1 MNRIDAL
8 EHHHKRRFG
17 VLVGQVLAQEPDAE
31 LQAIV
36 TEGAA
41 ALEVPITLVT
51 LVLERT
57 QYFRA
62 HHGLSNDL
70 ALARATDR
78 DVSFCQLVVRDSAPL
93 LVSEASTDARVPQEL
108 VQRYGIES
116 YLGVPVTIS
125 GEVVGTLCGV
135 DTQPRVFSDAQV
147 ELWRAL
153 AKRVSARLQQLADM
167 RPPAPSLFE
176 RAGTP
181 VLAEL
186 RNLMVP
192 LLNDLASASIAITDL
207 APLGRLGLT
216 GSATGNDQK
225 VLGALLRAT
234 DAINDLRELIDGLHG
249 VADSLVH
256 SVEALGKIVAG
267 APSLSIDKLLA
278 TAERIC
284 HNDTKRIGG
293 VRWLTD
299 APNRAVLTPTAL
311 AVSMLAATLSEVAIQ
326 RLNENWTAGIEAM
339 LQTDGDVIR
348 VVIAA
353 PNLERAWLG
362 QLRQLSIPHIAIETT
377 ATSVALAYDLAPPS

>member
-1 MNRIDAL
+1 M
-8 EHHHKRRFG
+8 
-17 VLVGQVLAQEPDAE
+17 GQVLAQEPDAE

-36 TEGAA
+36 AEGAA
-41 ALEVPITLVT
+41 VLEVPIALVT

-62 HHGLSNDL
+62 HHGLSNEL

-78 DVSFCQLVVRDSAPL
+78 DLSFCQFVVRDGLPFT
-93 LVSEASTDARVPQEL
+93 VSEASRDTRVPQEL
-108 VQRYGIES
+108 VHRYGIES

-135 DTQPRVFSDAQV
+135 DTQPRVFSDQQV

-167 RPPAPSLFE
+167 RPPVPSLFE
-176 RAGTP
+176 RAGMP

-192 LLNDLASASIAITDL
+192 LVNDLASASIAIADL
-207 APLGRLGLT
+207 TPLGRLGLT
-216 GSATGNDQK
+216 GSPTGSDQK
-225 VLGALLRAT
+225 VLSALLRAT

-249 VADSLVH
+249 VAESLVH
-256 SVEALGKIVAG
+256 SVEALSKIVAG
-267 APSLSIDKLLA
+267 APSLSIDNLLA

-293 VRWLTD
+293 VRWLND
-299 APNRAVLTPTAL
+299 APARSVLSPTAL
-311 AVSMLAATLSEVAIQ
+311 AVSMLAATLSEVAKQ
-326 RLNENWTAGIEAM
+326 RLSENWTAGIEVT

-348 VVIAA
+348 LVMSA
-353 PNLERAWLG
+353 PNLERAWIN
-362 QLRQLSIPHIAIETT
+362 QLRQLAIPHISIETT
-377 ATSVALAYDLAPPS
+377 PTAVALAYELAPPS